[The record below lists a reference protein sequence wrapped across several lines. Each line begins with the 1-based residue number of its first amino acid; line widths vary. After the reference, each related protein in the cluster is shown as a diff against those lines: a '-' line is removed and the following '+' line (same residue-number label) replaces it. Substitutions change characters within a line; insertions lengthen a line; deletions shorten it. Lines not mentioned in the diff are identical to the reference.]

1 MSDSTPPWRH
11 RGYTA
16 VVEFVA
22 ARAGLLTPSCPAA
35 AMEGIDRAM
44 ARAGLSEDFATYLT
58 RLEADPA
65 VLDDVLV
72 ELTVGETYFFR
83 NPEHF
88 AFLRDE
94 VLPDLRQHRGEGHVV
109 RGWSAGCSS
118 GEEPYSLAVLL
129 MKEGHGRHMQ
139 VLGTDVSRAALA
151 RCEEASYGDWSLRGP
166 WTDHMKP
173 YLRAE
178 GRRYLLSPEVR
189 SHVRFEYLNLAEDS
203 WPSTPQGVWGMDII
217 FCRNVLIYFTRPT
230 IEAVARRLYDSLS
243 DGGFLITGPSD
254 PPLNGLA
261 PFETIVTE
269 WGIVY
274 HRLDATRP
282 SRLRTFRHAPL
293 QVVPPSSEL
302 LHAFTPEPHTPPAYT
317 PPAEPPPLRPAPAP
331 YPPPPPPPPLPPLAP
346 EPEPEPA
353 VDGLREAKQALAR
366 GDWREAARLA
376 GGLRDNP
383 EAAGVEIRAL
393 ANFDALAAVRAC
405 AETSERHPLAVEP
418 RYLESLVLLGMGRL
432 RESERAARQALY
444 LEPGLAVAHL
454 MLGHILRRQ
463 DDLDGAR
470 RAFTTAASLC
480 AALPAQEPVPLAD
493 GERADRLMRVAN
505 EELQRL
511 GDTQERH

>member
-11 RGYTA
+11 WGYTA
-16 VVEFVA
+16 VLEFVA
-22 ARAGLLTPSCPAA
+22 ARAGLLTPSCLAA

-44 ARAGLSEDFATYLT
+44 ARAGLAEDFSAYLP

-65 VLDDVLV
+65 ALDDLLV

-88 AFLRDE
+88 DFLRQE

-129 MKEGHGRHMQ
+129 MKEGHERME

-151 RCEEASYGDWSLRGP
+151 RCEEASYGEWSLRGP
-166 WTDHMKP
+166 WVDHMRP
-173 YLRAE
+173 YLHPD
-178 GRRYLLSPEVR
+178 GKRYRLAPEVR
-189 SHVRFEYLNLAEDS
+189 SHVRFGYLNLAEDS

-217 FCRNVLIYFTRPT
+217 FCRNVLIYFNRPT
-230 IEAVARRLYDSLS
+230 IEGVARRLHATLA

-274 HRLDATRP
+274 HRPDATRP
-282 SRLRTFRHAPL
+282 TRLRSFRHTPL
-293 QVVPPSSEL
+293 QVVPPASDFP
-302 LHAFTPEPHTPPAYT
+302 HAPPPAT
-317 PPAEPPPLRPAPAP
+317 APLPEPAPAP
-331 YPPPPPPPPLPPLAP
+331 PPLPAPPPAPPAPPPPAAP
-346 EPEPEPA
+346 GS
-353 VDGLREAKQALAR
+353 GLDEARQALTR

-376 GGLRDNP
+376 AAMPDDA
-383 EAAGVEIRAL
+383 EAVGVTIRAL
-393 ANFDALAAVRAC
+393 ANFDAPAALRAC
-405 AETSERHPLAVEP
+405 AEASERHPLAVEP
-418 RYLESLVLLGMGRL
+418 RYLESLVLLGQGKL

-463 DDLDGAR
+463 GELTGAR
-470 RAFTTAASLC
+470 RAFSTAAGLC
-480 AALPAQEPVPLAD
+480 AALPPEQPVPLAD
-493 GERADRLMRVAN
+493 GERAGRLLRVAR

-511 GDTQERH
+511 DDSQEKG